1 MATKTLKYEMPRL
14 KASPSSA
21 IEHVY
26 AELKNALMSGEFSPG
41 QPMRLKELAVAFGTS
56 HMPIRESLNRLSGID
71 ILERTPR
78 QSARV
83 PMITAEGLRDLLQVR
98 LLNERQA
105 VVWAAKKSCGKS
117 LNYIREINL
126 KMDLL
131 NLKNN
136 SDVKKYLKLNQ
147 LFHFAV
153 YNLSQNK
160 VLMNT
165 IETHWLHAGPIL
177 SLRRKEP
184 NFVPGH
190 HNHREIID
198 QLEKGKGLAA
208 ADALERN
215 IMEAHEQIFAI
226 LDKCDL
232 KDRAGN
238 RGAAWGT

>member
-1 MATKTLKYEMPRL
+1 MATKTLKYQIPPL
-14 KASPSSA
+14 NASPSSA

-41 QPMRLKELAVAFGTS
+41 QPMRLGELAVAFGTS

-71 ILERTPR
+71 ILERAPR

-83 PMITAEGLRDLLQVR
+83 PIITAKGLRDLLEVR

-105 VVWAAKKSCGKS
+105 IIWGAKKSTGKS
-117 LNYIREINL
+117 LNYIREINV
-126 KMDLL
+126 KMDQL
-131 NLKNN
+131 NLGKNAE
-136 SDVKKYLKLNQ
+136 VKKYLKLNQ

-184 NFVPGH
+184 NFAPGH

-198 QLEKGKGLAA
+198 QLEKGNGLAA

-215 IMEAHEQIFAI
+215 IIEAHEQIFAI
-226 LDKCDL
+226 LDKSDL

-238 RGAAWGT
+238 RVGA

>member
-1 MATKTLKYEMPRL
+1 MATKSSKYEIPPL
-14 KASPSSA
+14 KASPSST

-26 AELKNALMSGEFSPG
+26 AELKNALMAGEFSPG

-71 ILERTPR
+71 ILERAPR

-83 PMITAEGLRDLLQVR
+83 PMITAEGLRDLLAVR

-105 VVWAAKKSCGKS
+105 IVWGAKKSAGKS
-117 LNYIREINL
+117 LNYIREIND
-126 KMDLL
+126 KMYLL
-131 NLKNN
+131 NLEKNA
-136 SDVKKYLKLNQ
+136 DVKTYIKLNQ
-147 LFHFAV
+147 LFHFTV
-153 YNLSQNK
+153 YNLSQNR

-165 IETHWLHAGPIL
+165 IEAHWLQAGPVL

-184 NFVPGH
+184 KFVPGH

-198 QLEKGKGLAA
+198 QLEKGNGLAA

-215 IMEAHEQIFAI
+215 IMESHEQIFAI
-226 LDKCDL
+226 LDQSDL
-232 KDRAGN
+232 KDRTGN
-238 RGAAWGT
+238 RVPA

>member
-1 MATKTLKYEMPRL
+1 MATKSSKYEIPPL
-14 KASPSSA
+14 KASPSST

-26 AELKNALMSGEFSPG
+26 AELKNALMAGEFSPG

-71 ILERTPR
+71 ILERAPR

-83 PMITAEGLRDLLQVR
+83 PMITAEGLRDLLEVR

-105 VVWAAKKSCGKS
+105 IVWGAKKSAGKS
-117 LNYIREINL
+117 LNYIREIND

-131 NLKNN
+131 NLEKNA
-136 SDVKKYLKLNQ
+136 DVKKYLKLNQ

-165 IETHWLHAGPIL
+165 IEAHWLQAGPVL

-184 NFVPGH
+184 KFVPGH

-198 QLEKGKGLAA
+198 QLEKGNGLAA

-226 LDKCDL
+226 LDKSDL

-238 RGAAWGT
+238 RVPA